1 MAYEVPEHYNVSTIL
16 DHNLEQGRGSKT
28 AVLWQDVSL
37 TYQHL
42 FQQTCAFANALR
54 ALGIQREQRLLLVL
68 DDSPA
73 FPIVFLGAIRAGAVP
88 VPVNPLY
95 RPDDFAFFL
104 LDSYARAAIVDHPF
118 LSKLQQALH
127 SLPQPPLLIVANGPA
142 PEGALTL
149 DQLLQAYQGEC
160 PPADTHRDDM
170 AFWLYSSGST
180 GRPKG
185 VVHLQR
191 NIPYTCE
198 TYALQVLGIRED
210 DITFSTSKLFHAY
223 GLGNNLTF
231 PYWVGATTVLRSGL
245 PTPEGVLETAQRF
258 RPTLFFSVPTLYN
271 AILNLPEAGKYDL
284 SSVRLCVSAAEPL
297 PPHVFHR
304 WKDTFGLTILDGLG
318 STEMLHI
325 FCSNRPDEVRPGSS
339 GRPVPGYELKL
350 LTPEGEPVPIGEA
363 GDLYVKGGSAFAYY
377 WHHLEKTRATFQGEW
392 VRAGDRYR
400 VDEEGFYWYEGR
412 ADDMIKVSGLWVSP
426 IEIENTLME
435 HPAVLEAAVVG
446 VQLEGF
452 TRIKAFVVLKEG
464 TTPSP
469 ALIQELQEWCKSR
482 LQRYQYPHLVEF
494 VQDPPKTVTGKV
506 QRYKLRERGSSD

>member
-1 MAYEVPEHYNVSTIL
+1 MAYEVPERYNVSTIL
-16 DHNLEQGRGSKT
+16 DRNLEQGRGSKP
-28 AVLWQDVSL
+28 AVLWQDASL
-37 TYQHL
+37 TYQEL

-54 ALGIQREQRLLLVL
+54 DLGVQREQRLLLVL

-104 LDSYARAAIVDHPF
+104 QDSYARAAIVDHPF
-118 LSKLQQALH
+118 LPKFQQAVH
-127 SLPQPPLLIVANGPA
+127 SFRQPPLLIIANGPA

-149 DQLLQAYQGEC
+149 EQLLQAHQGEC

-210 DITFSTSKLFHAY
+210 DVTFSTSKLFHAY

-231 PYWVGATTVLRSGL
+231 PYWVGATTVLRSGP
-245 PTPEGVLETAQRF
+245 PTPDGVLETIQRF

-271 AILNLPEAGKYDL
+271 AILNSPEAGKYDL

-297 PPHVFHR
+297 PPQVFHR
-304 WKDTFGLTILDGLG
+304 WKDTFGLTILDGIG

-325 FCSNRPDEVRPGSS
+325 FCSNRPEEVRPGSS
-339 GRPVPGYELKL
+339 GRPVPGYELRL
-350 LTPEGEPVPIGEA
+350 LSPEGEPVSVGEA

-377 WHHLEKTRATFQGEW
+377 WHHTEKTRATFQGEW
-392 VRAGDRYR
+392 VRTGDRYR
-400 VDEEGFYWYEGR
+400 MDEEGFYWYEGR

-446 VQLEGF
+446 IQVEGF

-464 TTPSP
+464 TTSSD
-469 ALIQELQEWCKSR
+469 ALVEELQEWCKSR
-482 LQRYQYPHLVEF
+482 LQRYQYPHMVEF
-494 VQDPPKTVTGKV
+494 VQDLPKTVTGKV
-506 QRYKLRERGSSD
+506 QRYKLRQQEGR

>member
-1 MAYEVPEHYNVSTIL
+1 MGYEVPERYNASTLL
-16 DHNLEQGRGSKT
+16 DRNLEQGRGPKT
-28 AVLWQDVSL
+28 AVLWQDASL
-37 TYQHL
+37 TYQEL
-42 FQQTCAFANALR
+42 FQQACAFANAVR
-54 ALGIQREQRLLLVL
+54 ALGLQREQRLLLVL

-73 FPIVFLGAIRAGAVP
+73 FPVAFLGAIRAGAVP

-95 RPDDFAFFL
+95 RSQDFAFFL
-104 LDSYARAAIVDHPF
+104 VDSYARAVVVDHPF
-118 LSKLQQALH
+118 LPRLEEALGG
-127 SLPQPPLLIVANGPA
+127 LAERPTVVVANGPA
-142 PEGALTL
+142 PEGCLSL
-149 DQLLQAYQGEC
+149 QELLATHRGEC

-191 NIPYTCE
+191 NIPYTCQ

-231 PYWVGATTVLRSGL
+231 PYWVGATTVLRSGP
-245 PTPEGVLETAQRF
+245 PTPEGVLETAQRY

-271 AILNLPEAGKYDL
+271 AILNHPQARHYDL

-297 PPHVFHR
+297 PAHVFHR
-304 WKDTFGLTILDGLG
+304 WKDTFGLTILDGIG

-325 FCSNRPDEVRPGSS
+325 FCSNRPQEVRPGSS

-350 LTPEGEPVPIGEA
+350 LTPEGGPVPVGEA

-392 VRAGDRYR
+392 VRTGDRYR

-412 ADDMIKVSGLWVSP
+412 SDDMIKVGGLWVSP
-426 IEIENTLME
+426 IEVENALME

-446 VQLEGF
+446 VQREGF
-452 TRIKAFVVLKEG
+452 TRIKAFVVPKG
-464 TTPSP
+464 GVDPSP
-469 ALIQELQEWCKSR
+469 ALVQELQEWCKGR

-494 VQDPPKTVTGKV
+494 VQNLPKTVTGKV
-506 QRYKLRERGSSD
+506 QRYRLREQEER

>member
-1 MAYEVPEHYNVSTIL
+1 MAYEVPERYNVSTIL
-16 DHNLEQGRGSKT
+16 DHNLEQGRGHKP
-28 AVLWQDVSL
+28 AILWQDSSL
-37 TYQHL
+37 SYQDL
-42 FQQTCAFANALR
+42 FLATCAFANAL
-54 ALGIQREQRLLLVL
+54 ADLGIQREQRLLLIL

-73 FPIVFLGAIRAGAVP
+73 FPIAFLGAIRHGAVP

-104 LDSYARAAIVDHPF
+104 ADSYARAVVVDHSF
-118 LSKLQQALH
+118 LPKLEQALAA
-127 SLPQPPLLIVANGPA
+127 LPHRPIVIVANGPA
-142 PEGALTL
+142 PDGTLPL
-149 DQLLQAYQGEC
+149 DQLLSAHRGEC

-185 VVHLQR
+185 VVHLHR
-191 NIPYTCE
+191 NIPYTCQ
-198 TYALQVLGIRED
+198 TYGLQVLGIREED
-210 DITFSTSKLFHAY
+210 VTFSTSKLFHAY

-231 PYWVGATTVLRSGL
+231 PYWVGATTVLRSGP
-245 PTPEGVLETAQRF
+245 PTPEGVLETAQRY

-271 AILNLPEAGKYDL
+271 AILNHPQAASYDL

-304 WKDTFGLTILDGLG
+304 WKDTFGSLILDSIG
-318 STEMLHI
+318 STELNR
-325 FCSNRPDEVRPGSS
+325 FCSNTPEQLKPGSL
-339 GRPVPGYELKL
+339 GRPVPGFEVRVVREDGSPARPGERGELQVRA
-350 LTPEGEPVPIGEA
+350 PN
-363 GDLYVKGGSAFAYY
+363 AFAYY
-377 WHHLEKTRATFQGEW
+377 WHHLERTRRTFQGEW
-392 VRAGDRYR
+392 ARTGDLCR
-400 VDEEGFYWYEGR
+400 VDEDGFYWYEGR

-452 TRIKAFVVLKEG
+452 TRIKAFIVPKQHAQ
-464 TTPSP
+464 PSD
-469 ALIQELQEWCKSR
+469 ALVQELQEWCKSR

-494 VQDPPKTVTGKV
+494 VQELPKTVTGKI
-506 QRYKLRERGSSD
+506 QRYKLRDGLPSG